1 MKGNAEL
8 RELAW
13 KRLWADKWF
22 GRLFGGGLLL
32 GLCGYAVQAVI
43 GGILGRLN
51 VQTWQNYFEAVLA
64 NRQDLTTPVPNL
76 TSEFISQAT
85 SSSVLV
91 LFFSYLMAGIAAYG
105 GAVILL
111 KCLAN
116 DEKGWLKAAFG
127 GFKWPF
133 EMFWMF
139 VRLVLTYLGWFLLG
153 AIPLAAVA
161 LSCRSEISAVIES
174 GSLPAVVTLSFVVA
188 AGLLVPILL
197 VCVPFYRY
205 RFLFLVKA
213 AQPELG
219 ANACYRTCR
228 ELMKGHLMASFR
240 LDVSYWR
247 PITGVLLLCLALT
260 GGALALTLAP
270 TWVQLV
276 LGALLFAGL
285 LTLLVSSIVLS
296 QYIGVGQGF
305 LYLEIRD
312 GLEGSAA
319 PGGSSSTP
327 LFLV

>member
-1 MKGNAEL
+1 MKSNVEL
-8 RELAW
+8 RALAW

-32 GLCGYAVQAVI
+32 GLCGSAVQVVI
-43 GGILGRLN
+43 SGILGRLN
-51 VQTWQNYFEAVLA
+51 VQTWQNYAQAVLA

-111 KCLAN
+111 KCLTN
-116 DEKGWLKAAFG
+116 DEKDWLSAAFG

-133 EMFWMF
+133 EMLWMF

-153 AIPLAAVA
+153 MIPLAAVA
-161 LSCRSEISAVIES
+161 LSCRSEISAVVES
-174 GSLPAVVTLSFVVA
+174 GSLPAVVTLSFLSA

-197 VCVPFYRY
+197 ACVPFYRY

-213 AQPELG
+213 ERPELG

-228 ELMKGHLMASFR
+228 ELMKGSLMTSFR
-240 LDVSYWR
+240 LDCSYWR
-247 PITGVLLLCLALT
+247 PITGLLLLCLALT
-260 GGALALTLAP
+260 GGALALTQVP
-270 TWVQLV
+270 TWAQLV

-285 LTLLVSSIVLS
+285 LTLFVCSIVLS

-305 LYLEIRD
+305 LYQEIRD
-312 GLEGSAA
+312 R
-319 PGGSSSTP
+319 SSSNQERK
-327 LFLV
+327 

>member
-1 MKGNAEL
+1 MAPNPMKSNAEL
-8 RELAW
+8 KELAW

-32 GLCGYAVQAVI
+32 GLCGYAVQVVI
-43 GGILGRLN
+43 SGILGRLG
-51 VQTWQNYFEAVLA
+51 VQTWQDYAQAVLA
-64 NRQDLTTPVPNL
+64 NRQDLTTPIPNL

-85 SSSVLV
+85 SSSILV

-116 DEKGWLKAAFG
+116 DEKDWLSAAFG

-161 LSCRSEISAVIES
+161 LSCRSQISAVVES
-174 GSLPAVVTLSFVVA
+174 GSLPAVVALSLVVA
-188 AGLLVPILL
+188 ASLLVPLL
-197 VCVPFYRY
+197 LACVPFYRY

-213 AQPELG
+213 ERPELG
-219 ANACYRTCR
+219 ANACYRTCH
-228 ELMKGHLMASFR
+228 ELMKGSLMTSFR
-240 LDVSYWR
+240 LDCSYWR
-247 PITGVLLLCLALT
+247 PITGLLLLCLALT
-260 GGALALTLAP
+260 GGALALTQAP
-270 TWVQLV
+270 TWAQLV

-285 LTLLVSSIVLS
+285 LTLFVCSIVLS

-305 LYLEIRD
+305 LYQEIKD
-312 GLEGSAA
+312 GLSANQEGK
-319 PGGSSSTP
+319 
-327 LFLV
+327 

>member
-1 MKGNAEL
+1 MKSNVEL
-8 RELAW
+8 RALAW

-32 GLCGYAVQAVI
+32 GLCGSAVQVVI
-43 GGILGRLN
+43 SGILGRLN
-51 VQTWQNYFEAVLA
+51 VQTWQDYFEAVLA

-91 LFFSYLMAGIAAYG
+91 LFYSYLMAGIAAYG

-116 DEKGWLKAAFG
+116 DEKDWLSAAFG

-133 EMFWMF
+133 EMLWMF

-153 AIPLAAVA
+153 MIPLAAVA
-161 LSCRSEISAVIES
+161 LSCRSEISAVVES
-174 GSLPAVVTLSFVVA
+174 GSLPAVVTLSFLAA

-197 VCVPFYRY
+197 ACVPFYRY

-213 AQPELG
+213 EQPELG
-219 ANACYRTCR
+219 ANACFRTCR
-228 ELMKGHLMASFR
+228 ELMKDSLMTSFR
-240 LDVSYWR
+240 LDCSYWR
-247 PITGVLLLCLALT
+247 PITGLLLLCLAMT
-260 GGALALTLAP
+260 CGALALTQVP
-270 TWVQLV
+270 TWAQLV
-276 LGALLFAGL
+276 LGALLLAGL
-285 LTLLVSSIVLS
+285 VTLFACSIVLS

-305 LYLEIRD
+305 LYQEIKDR
-312 GLEGSAA
+312 
-319 PGGSSSTP
+319 SSSNQERK
-327 LFLV
+327 

>member
-1 MKGNAEL
+1 MKSNVEL
-8 RELAW
+8 KELAW

-32 GLCGYAVQAVI
+32 GLCGYAVQVVI
-43 GGILGRLN
+43 SGILGRLN
-51 VQTWQNYFEAVLA
+51 VQTWQDYAQAVLA
-64 NRQDLTTPVPNL
+64 NRQDLTTPIPNL

-85 SSSVLV
+85 SSSILV

-116 DEKGWLKAAFG
+116 DEKDWLGAAFG

-133 EMFWMF
+133 EMLWMF
-139 VRLVLTYLGWFLLG
+139 VRLMLTYLGWFLLG

-161 LSCRSEISAVIES
+161 LSCRSQISAVVES
-174 GSLPAVVTLSFVVA
+174 GSLPAVVALSFVVA
-188 AGLLVPILL
+188 AGLLVPLL
-197 VCVPFYRY
+197 LACVPFYRY

-213 AQPELG
+213 ERPELG

-228 ELMKGHLMASFR
+228 GLMKGSLMKSFR
-240 LDVSYWR
+240 LDCSYWR
-247 PITGVLLLCLALT
+247 PITGLLLLCLALT
-260 GGALALTLAP
+260 CGALVLTQVP
-270 TWVQLV
+270 TWAQLV

-285 LTLLVSSIVLS
+285 LTLFVCSIVLS

-305 LYLEIRD
+305 LYQEIKD
-312 GLEGSAA
+312 GFPVDQERK
-319 PGGSSSTP
+319 
-327 LFLV
+327 

>member
-1 MKGNAEL
+1 MKSNLEL
-8 RELAW
+8 RERAW
-13 KRLWADKWF
+13 KRLWTDKWF

-32 GLCGYAVQAVI
+32 GLCGSAVQVVI
-43 GGILGRLN
+43 SGILGRLN

-85 SSSVLV
+85 SSSILI

-116 DEKGWLKAAFG
+116 DEKDWLSAAFG

-133 EMFWMF
+133 EMLWMF

-153 AIPLAAVA
+153 MIPLAAVA
-161 LSCRSEISAVIES
+161 LSCRSEISAVVES
-174 GSLPAVVTLSFVVA
+174 GSLPAVVTLSFLSA

-197 VCVPFYRY
+197 ACVPFYRY

-213 AQPELG
+213 EQPELG
-219 ANACYRTCR
+219 ANACFRTCR
-228 ELMKGHLMASFR
+228 ELMKGNLMTSFR

-247 PITGVLLLCLALT
+247 PITGLLLLCLVMT
-260 GGALALTLAP
+260 CGALALTQVP
-270 TWVQLV
+270 TGAQLV
-276 LGALLFAGL
+276 LGALLLAGL
-285 LTLLVSSIVLS
+285 VTLFACLIVLS

-305 LYLEIRD
+305 LYLEIKDRS
-312 GLEGSAA
+312 SANQERK
-319 PGGSSSTP
+319 
-327 LFLV
+327 